1 MPKRLN
7 SSKVS
12 HQYGWLSLSV
22 IIIILDQL
30 SKYWAV
36 AKLTTLATQSKVIF
50 ASWLNASLAHNTGAA
65 FSFLGDAGGWQIYF
79 FAIVSLLVILLFVF
93 WLARLPSG
101 YLVRPIAL
109 ALVIGGAI
117 GNLID
122 RLRLHYVIDFIDVH
136 WGNWHFATFN
146 LADAAISVGAV
157 LLMLSLM
164 SD

>member
-1 MPKRLN
+1 MPKSVKWLM
-7 SSKVS
+7 
-12 HQYGWLSLSV
+12 LSLV
-22 IIIILDQL
+22 IVLLDQL

-36 AKLTTLATQSKVIF
+36 TTLSSLANQSMVIF
-50 ASWLNASLAHNTGAA
+50 SSWLNATLAHNSGAA

-79 FAIVSLLVILLFVF
+79 FAMVSIFVIVLFII
-93 WLARLPSG
+93 WLIRLPSG
-101 YLVRPIAL
+101 YRLRSIAL
-109 ALVIGGAI
+109 ALVIGGAV

-122 RLRLHYVIDFIDVH
+122 RLRLHYVIDFIDTY

>member
-1 MPKRLN
+1 MPK
-7 SSKVS
+7 SVK
-12 HQYGWLSLSV
+12 WLVFSV
-22 IIIILDQL
+22 FVVFLDQL
-30 SKYWAV
+30 SKIWAV
-36 AKLTTLATQSKVIF
+36 TNLSGLDNQSKVIF
-50 ASWLNASLAHNTGAA
+50 SSWLNLSLAHNTGAA

-79 FAIVSLLVILLFVF
+79 FATVSFLVIVLFIF
-93 WLARLPSG
+93 WLIRLPSG
-101 YLVRPIAL
+101 YWARSIAL

-122 RLRLHYVIDFIDVH
+122 RLRFHYVIDFIDTH
-136 WGNWHFATFN
+136 WGDWHFATFN

>member
-1 MPKRLN
+1 MPK
-7 SSKVS
+7 SVK
-12 HQYGWLSLSV
+12 WLILSIV
-22 IIIILDQL
+22 IVLLDQL

-36 AKLTTLATQSKVIF
+36 TNLSSLANQSKVIF
-50 ASWLNASLAHNTGAA
+50 ASWLSATLAHNPGAA

-79 FAIVSLLVILLFVF
+79 FAMVSFFVIVLFII
-93 WLARLPSG
+93 WLIRLPLG
-101 YLVRPIAL
+101 YKLRSMAL
-109 ALVIGGAI
+109 ALVIGGAV

-122 RLRLHYVIDFIDVH
+122 RLRLHYVIDFIDTH